1 AAGAAGS
8 IPVPPTTCASAAPGK
23 RRKAHPTG
31 WALFRFGSLALTYF
45 RAVYLALSSALP
57 RFTVLF
63 GMGRSGSRALWAP
76 DIACRFVVFT
86 TRPIR
91 KKQVEIALKRVLGF
105 PRL

>member
-1 AAGAAGS
+1 MK
-8 IPVPPTTCASAAPGK
+8 SALRQENEKKSPSDWMGFF
-23 RRKAHPTG
+23 PD
-31 WALFRFGSLALTYF
+31 GSLALTYF